1 MPGLLTFSR
10 DGVAYIVVFALAVC
24 LVCSV
29 FVAASAVY
37 LKPLQVANAQIDKRR
52 NILQVAELYQP
63 GDDVNEVFNERLEP
77 RIVNLETGEFAED
90 IDPAEYDQRE
100 AARDPQMSVNV
111 PRGED
116 IAGIK
121 RRAKYAEV
129 YLARDENGELSAIIL
144 PVHGY
149 GLWSTMYGFLALEP
163 DANTVIGLKFY
174 EQGETPGLG
183 GEVENPKWRA
193 LWDGKKVYGEDG
205 EVRLSVIKGAV
216 GPDTPQKEHKVD
228 GLSGATLTSR
238 GVSSMIH
245 YWLGERG
252 FEPFL
257 DRIREQSESV

>member
-10 DGVAYIVVFALAVC
+10 DGVGYIVVFALAVC

-63 GDDVNEVFNERLEP
+63 GDDVNEVFNQRLEP
-77 RIVNLETGEFAED
+77 RIVNLETGEFVED

-100 AARDPQMSVNV
+100 AARDPEMSVNV
-111 PRGED
+111 PRRQD

-129 YLARDENGELSAIIL
+129 YLARDENGQLSAIIL

-174 EQGETPGLG
+174 EHGETPGLG

-205 EVRLSVIKGAV
+205 EVQLSVIKGAV

-238 GVSSMIH
+238 GVSNMIH
-245 YWLGERG
+245 YWLGESG

-257 DRIREQSESV
+257 KRIREQSESA